1 MSFPGFLVSQKNIPA
16 MDTNQFKAADFFF
29 LPHFI
34 AHTVVVKLPPTFQ
47 SSTLNLRSGLFS
59 FFTRF

>member
-29 LPHFI
+29 FTPFY
-34 AHTVVVKLPPTFQ
+34 
-47 SSTLNLRSGLFS
+47 STYSGS
-59 FFTRF
+59 KVATNISE